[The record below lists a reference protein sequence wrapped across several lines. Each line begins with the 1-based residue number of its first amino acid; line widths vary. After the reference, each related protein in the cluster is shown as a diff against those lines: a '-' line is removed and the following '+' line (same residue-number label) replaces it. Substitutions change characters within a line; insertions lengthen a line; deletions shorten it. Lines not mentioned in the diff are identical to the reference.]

1 MEAPEEHVIVIPVL
15 CRQYFVSSIANPN
28 GRGADDYRREVG
40 RLKDMART
48 MKISILYKCP
58 IGGDTIDFIIFKA
71 DGKQIPIQVSIS
83 SFGDHPPPDKEF
95 LWRGKTKK
103 KSLRLEFDDF
113 LYVTTKPE
121 SHPGI
126 AWSAQADPDSKWFG
140 CTKVRIMDAHENFGL

>member
-1 MEAPEEHVIVIPVL
+1 MIVIPVL
-15 CRQYFVSSIANPN
+15 CRQYFVSSVADPN
-28 GRGADDYRREVG
+28 GRGAEEYQREVG

-58 IGGDTIDFIIFKA
+58 LGGDTIDLIIFKA

-83 SFGDHPPPDKEF
+83 SFGDHPPPDNDF
-95 LWRGKTKK
+95 LGRGKANK

-126 AWSAQADPDSKWFG
+126 APSAETDPSSKWFG
-140 CTKVRIMDAHENFGL
+140 CTKVRIMDAEENFGL